1 MDEILGVNT
10 LSINKVMVIG
20 SGQMGSGI
28 AQVLAQAGYSVILN
42 DIKQEFVDG
51 AVAKISKQLDRSVE
65 KGRLAAADAEATV
78 ARIVTSVDYA
88 DAKDVDL
95 VIEAATERRDIK
107 LNIFKQL
114 DEITPAHAI
123 LASNTSSLSITE
135 IAAATN
141 RPNQVVGLHFF
152 NPVPVMKLIEINIGL
167 TTDEATVAAM
177 REVGESLN
185 KTLVEVK
192 DAPGFVVNRILIPMI
207 NEAIIVL
214 NEGIST
220 AAEIDEAMKAG
231 ANHPMGPLAL
241 ADLIGLDTVLAI
253 MNVLYDGYS
262 DSKYRPAQ
270 LLKKKVEA
278 GHLGRKTGQ
287 GFFEY

>member
-1 MDEILGVNT
+1 M
-10 LSINKVMVIG
+10 SINKVMVIG

-28 AQVLAQAGYSVILN
+28 AQVLAQAGYTVVLN
-42 DIKQEFVDG
+42 DIKQAFVEG
-51 AVAKISKQLDRSVE
+51 GLGKIVKQLDRAVE
-65 KGRLAAADAEATV
+65 KGRITSEDAQATK
-78 ARIVTSVDYA
+78 ARISTSVDYA
-88 DAKDVDL
+88 DASDVDL
-95 VIEAATERRDIK
+95 VIEAATENRDIK
-107 LNIFKQL
+107 LSIFKQL
-114 DEITPAHAI
+114 DDITPAHAI

-152 NPVPVMKLIEINIGL
+152 NPVPVMKLIEINVGL

-177 REVGESLN
+177 REVGDKLG

-253 MNVLYDGYS
+253 MNVLYEGYS

-278 GHLGRKTGQ
+278 GHLGRKTGH

>member
-1 MDEILGVNT
+1 M
-10 LSINKVMVIG
+10 SINKVMVIG

-28 AQVLAQAGYSVILN
+28 AQVLAQAGYTVILN
-42 DIKQEFVDG
+42 DINQTFVDG
-51 AVAKISKQLDRSVE
+51 GLGKIVKQLDRSVE
-65 KGRLAAADAEATV
+65 KGRMSEEEAQAAKG
-78 ARIVTSVDYA
+78 RISTSIDYA
-88 DAKDVDL
+88 DANDVDL
-95 VIEAATERRDIK
+95 VIEAATENREIK
-107 LNIFKQL
+107 LSIFKQL

-135 IAAATN
+135 IAAATK

-152 NPVPVMKLIEINIGL
+152 NPVPVMKLIEINVGL

-177 REVGESLN
+177 REVGDKLG

-253 MNVLYDGYS
+253 MNVLYEGYS

-278 GHLGRKTGQ
+278 GHLGRKTGH

>member
-1 MDEILGVNT
+1 M
-10 LSINKVMVIG
+10 SIEKVMVIG

-28 AQVLAQAGYSVILN
+28 AQVLAQAGYTVFLN
-42 DIKQEFVDG
+42 DIKQEFVDK
-51 AVAKISKQLDRSVE
+51 AMANMQKQFGRQIE
-65 KGRLAAADAEATV
+65 KGRMTQADADAALALITP
-78 ARIVTSVDYA
+78 SVDYA
-88 DAKDVDL
+88 DAKDIDL

-107 LNIFKQL
+107 LDIFKQL
-114 DEITPAHAI
+114 DEITPEHAI

-135 IAAATN
+135 IATATK
-141 RPNQVVGLHFF
+141 RPDRVVGLHFF

-167 TTDEATVAAM
+167 TTSDETVQAVRA
-177 REVGESLN
+177 VGDKLG
-185 KTLVEVK
+185 KVLVEVK

-207 NEAIIVL
+207 NEAIIVV

-220 AAEIDEAMKAG
+220 AEEVDEAMKYG

-253 MNVLYDGYS
+253 MEVLYNGYS

-278 GHLGRKTGQ
+278 GLLGRKTGK
-287 GFFEY
+287 GFFDYN

>member
-1 MDEILGVNT
+1 M
-10 LSINKVMVIG
+10 SIEKVMVIG

-28 AQVLAQAGYSVILN
+28 AQVLAQAGYTVYLN
-42 DIKQEFVDG
+42 DIKQEFVDK
-51 AVAKISKQLDRSVE
+51 ALANMQKQFGRQIE
-65 KGRLAAADAEATV
+65 KGRMTQADADAALALITP
-78 ARIVTSVDYA
+78 SVDYA
-88 DAKDVDL
+88 DAKDIDL

-107 LNIFKQL
+107 LDIFKQL
-114 DEITPAHAI
+114 DEIAPEHAI

-135 IAAATN
+135 IATATK
-141 RPNQVVGLHFF
+141 RPDRVVGLHFF

-167 TTDEATVAAM
+167 TTSDETVQAV
-177 REVGESLN
+177 RVVGDKLG
-185 KTLVEVK
+185 KVLVEVK

-207 NEAIIVL
+207 NEAIIVV

-220 AAEIDEAMKAG
+220 AEEVDEAMKYG

-253 MNVLYDGYS
+253 MEVLYNGYS

-278 GHLGRKTGQ
+278 GLLGRKTGK
-287 GFFEY
+287 GFFDYN

>member
-28 AQVLAQAGYSVILN
+28 AQVLAQTGYSVILN

-253 MNVLYDGYS
+253 MNVLYEGYS

>member
-1 MDEILGVNT
+1 M
-10 LSINKVMVIG
+10 SINKVMVIG

-28 AQVLAQAGYSVILN
+28 AQVLAQAGYTVILN
-42 DIKQEFVDG
+42 DINQTFVDG
-51 AVAKISKQLDRSVE
+51 GLGKIVKQLDRSVE
-65 KGRLAAADAEATV
+65 KGRMSEEDAQAAKG
-78 ARIVTSVDYA
+78 RISTSIDYA
-88 DAKDVDL
+88 DANDVDL
-95 VIEAATERRDIK
+95 VIEAATENRDIK
-107 LNIFKQL
+107 LSIFKQL

-135 IAAATN
+135 IAAATK

-152 NPVPVMKLIEINIGL
+152 NPVPVMKLIEINVGL

-177 REVGESLN
+177 REVGDKLG

-253 MNVLYDGYS
+253 MNVLYEGYS

-278 GHLGRKTGQ
+278 GHLGRKTGH

>member
-1 MDEILGVNT
+1 M
-10 LSINKVMVIG
+10 SINKVMVIG

-28 AQVLAQAGYSVILN
+28 AQVLAQAGYTVVLN
-42 DIKQEFVDG
+42 DIKQAFVEG
-51 AVAKISKQLDRSVE
+51 GLGKIVKQLDRAVE
-65 KGRLAAADAEATV
+65 KGRMTSEDAQATK
-78 ARIVTSVDYA
+78 ARISTSVDYA
-88 DAKDVDL
+88 DASDVDL
-95 VIEAATERRDIK
+95 VIEAATENRDIK
-107 LNIFKQL
+107 LSIFKQL

-152 NPVPVMKLIEINIGL
+152 NPVPVMKLIEINVGL

-177 REVGESLN
+177 REVGDKLG

-253 MNVLYDGYS
+253 MNVLYEGYS

-278 GHLGRKTGQ
+278 GHLGRKTGH

>member
-141 RPNQVVGLHFF
+141 RPNQVVGLHFL

-253 MNVLYDGYS
+253 MNVLYEGYS

>member
-1 MDEILGVNT
+1 MDEILGVKT

-253 MNVLYDGYS
+253 MNVLYEGYS

>member
-1 MDEILGVNT
+1 M
-10 LSINKVMVIG
+10 SINKVMVIG

-28 AQVLAQAGYSVILN
+28 AQVLAQAGYTVILN
-42 DIKQEFVDG
+42 DINQTFVDG
-51 AVAKISKQLDRSVE
+51 GLGKIVKQLDRSVE
-65 KGRLAAADAEATV
+65 KGRMSEEEAQAAKG
-78 ARIVTSVDYA
+78 RISTSIDYA
-88 DAKDVDL
+88 DANDVDL
-95 VIEAATERRDIK
+95 VIEAATENRDIK
-107 LNIFKQL
+107 LSIFKQL

-135 IAAATN
+135 IAAATK

-152 NPVPVMKLIEINIGL
+152 NPVPVMKLIEINVGL

-177 REVGESLN
+177 REVGDKLG

-253 MNVLYDGYS
+253 MNVLYEGYS

-278 GHLGRKTGQ
+278 GHLGRKTGH

>member
-1 MDEILGVNT
+1 M
-10 LSINKVMVIG
+10 SINKVMVIG

-28 AQVLAQAGYSVILN
+28 AQVLAQAGYTVVLN
-42 DIKQEFVDG
+42 DIKQAFVEG
-51 AVAKISKQLDRSVE
+51 GLGKIVKQLDRAVE
-65 KGRLAAADAEATV
+65 KGRMTSEDAQATK
-78 ARIVTSVDYA
+78 ARISTSVDYA
-88 DAKDVDL
+88 DASDVDL
-95 VIEAATERRDIK
+95 VIEAATENRDIK
-107 LNIFKQL
+107 LSIFKQL
-114 DEITPAHAI
+114 DDITPAHAI

-152 NPVPVMKLIEINIGL
+152 NPVPVMKLIEINVGL

-177 REVGESLN
+177 REVGDKLG

-253 MNVLYDGYS
+253 MNVLYEGYS

-278 GHLGRKTGQ
+278 GHLGRKTGH

>member
-1 MDEILGVNT
+1 M
-10 LSINKVMVIG
+10 SIEKVMVIG

-28 AQVLAQAGYSVILN
+28 AQVLAQAGYAVYLN

-51 AVAKISKQLDRSVE
+51 AIAKITKQLGRSVE
-65 KGRLAAADAEATV
+65 KGRTTQAEADATIAAITPS
-78 ARIVTSVDYA
+78 IDYA

-107 LNIFKQL
+107 LEIFRQL
-114 DEITPAHAI
+114 DEITPEHAI

-135 IAAATN
+135 IATATK
-141 RPNQVVGLHFF
+141 RPEKVIGLHFF
-152 NPVPVMKLIEINIGL
+152 NPVPVMKLVEINIGL
-167 TTDEATVAAM
+167 TTSDETVKAVRA
-177 REVGESLN
+177 VGEKLN
-185 KTLVEVK
+185 KVLVEVK

-207 NEAIIVL
+207 NEAIFVVG
-214 NEGIST
+214 EGISS
-220 AAEIDEAMKAG
+220 AEEVDEAMKFG

-253 MNVLYDGYS
+253 MEVLYNGYS

-278 GHLGRKTGQ
+278 GLLGRKTGK
-287 GFFEY
+287 GFFDYN

>member
-152 NPVPVMKLIEINIGL
+152 NPAPVMKLIEINIGL

-253 MNVLYDGYS
+253 MNVLYEGYS

>member
-65 KGRLAAADAEATV
+65 KGRLTAADAEATV

-253 MNVLYDGYS
+253 MNVLYEGYS